1 MGCHHLTCPGT
12 SNVGRRQKDVCETSA
27 TAQAVAAVD
36 RGADRGDVVRTDGPI
51 NTGKLA
57 SLPEVPRRKDSVV
70 YLLMALGVWRYCLAL
85 LLVTAA
91 AAFDQQANSSSSGV
105 SIVQPGAPGQ
115 NSRTLAAAT
124 VVVTPQAP
132 LEADISFMQGMIHH
146 HAQAVEM
153 VDLLRTRSRN
163 RKLQALGNRISI
175 SQTDEM
181 KYMKQWLEDRGQPTV
196 MAHAQM
202 DHSAMGHDMKAMGS
216 MPLMPG
222 MLTPPQMQALAK
234 ASGPAFDHLF
244 LTGMIQHHTGALIMV
259 EDLFDTAGAGQ
270 DNVLYDFA
278 TDVDNTQRA
287 EIEIMKS
294 MLKEKK

>member
-1 MGCHHLTCPGT
+1 
-12 SNVGRRQKDVCETSA
+12 
-27 TAQAVAAVD
+27 
-36 RGADRGDVVRTDGPI
+36 
-51 NTGKLA
+51 
-57 SLPEVPRRKDSVV
+57 
-70 YLLMALGVWRYCLAL
+70 MALGVWRYSLAL
-85 LLVTAA
+85 LFVSEVTAL
-91 AAFDQQANSSSSGV
+91 DQQASLPSGSV
-105 SIVQPGAPGQ
+105 PIVQPGAPGQ
-115 NSRTLAAAT
+115 GSKTLAAST
-124 VVVTPQAP
+124 VVLTPRAP

-163 RKLQALGNRISI
+163 KKLQALGNRISI

-181 KYMKQWLEDRGQPTV
+181 KYMKQWLEDRGQPVV
-196 MAHAQM
+196 MAHGQM
-202 DHSAMGHDMKAMGS
+202 DHSAMGHDMKGHDMKGMAGMDMGS
-216 MPLMPG
+216 MPMMPG

-259 EDLFDTAGAGQ
+259 EDLFDIAGAGQ

-294 MLKEKK
+294 LLKEKK

>member
-1 MGCHHLTCPGT
+1 
-12 SNVGRRQKDVCETSA
+12 
-27 TAQAVAAVD
+27 
-36 RGADRGDVVRTDGPI
+36 
-51 NTGKLA
+51 
-57 SLPEVPRRKDSVV
+57 
-70 YLLMALGVWRYCLAL
+70 MALGVWRNCLAL
-85 LLVTAA
+85 VFVIAA
-91 AAFDQQANSSSSGV
+91 RASDQQSNSPSGGV

-115 NSRTLAAAT
+115 NSRVLADGA
-124 VVVTPQAP
+124 VVFTPRAP

-287 EIEIMKS
+287 EIGIMKS